1 MKGYPLKLDTLVLTE
16 ESTLMINMTNL
27 ADTEKLA
34 LFGGPKT
41 IQTEFKRYN
50 SIGAE
55 EVQAAKKVIESGVLS
70 QFIGAWH
77 EDFYGGPK
85 VREFERQCAEYF
97 GVKHAVT
104 VNSWTSGL
112 VAAVGAIGIEPGD
125 EVIVTP
131 WTMSASATAILHWN
145 AIPVFA
151 DIDPETFNLDPK
163 SVEANITPYTKAIMV
178 ADIFGQSADMD
189 ELMAIATK
197 HGLKVISDAAQAPG
211 ALYKGKHAGTFA
223 HVGGY
228 SLNYHKHIHTGEG
241 GILVT
246 DDDEIAERLQLIR
259 NHAEVVVGDKGVTNL
274 SNMIGHNFRLGE
286 IECAMGIEQ
295 LKKLSGFVESRQHL
309 ANRLTEGLKGLRGLR
324 TPVVKPDR
332 THVYYVYPIILDV
345 EELGIS
351 KGRIHA
357 ALQAEGVTVANRYQ
371 NIHLLPV
378 YQKKIAYG
386 SRGFPWVSDICHR
399 DVDYSK
405 GICPVAEEL
414 NDSTYLGFGL
424 CVYDWTNDDVDLIA
438 KAFRKVWSNLEMLK
452 GSALLGGEA

>member
-1 MKGYPLKLDTLVLTE
+1 MNNP
-16 ESTLMINMTNL
+16 
-27 ADTEKLA
+27 KLA

-41 IQTEFKRYN
+41 IQTTFKHYN
-50 SIGAE
+50 PIGTE
-55 EVQAAKKVIESGVLS
+55 EVEAAKQVIESGVLS
-70 QFIGAWH
+70 QFLGAWH

-85 VREFERQCAEYF
+85 VREFESQCAKYF

-131 WTMSASATAILHWN
+131 WTMSATATAILHWN

-189 ELMAIATK
+189 ELMAIAAK
-197 HGLKVISDAAQAPG
+197 HGLKVISDTAQAPG
-211 ALYKGKHAGTFA
+211 ALYKGKYAGTLA
-223 HVGGY
+223 DVGGY

-246 DDDEIAERLQLIR
+246 DNDEIAERVQLIR
-259 NHAEVVVGDKGVTNL
+259 NHAEVVVDGKGVTNL
-274 SNMIGHNFRLGE
+274 ANMIGHNFRLGE

-295 LKKLSGFVESRQHL
+295 LKKLDRFVQSRQLL
-309 ANRLTEGLKGLRGLR
+309 ADRLTEGLKGLRGLR
-324 TPVVKPDR
+324 TPVVKPGC
-332 THVYYVYPIILDV
+332 THVYYVYPMVLDIGA
-345 EELGIS
+345 LGVS
-351 KGRIHA
+351 RERIHA
-357 ALQAEGVTVANRYQ
+357 ALQAEGVVVSKHYQ
-371 NIHLLPV
+371 NIHLLPL
-378 YQKKIAYG
+378 YQRKIAYG
-386 SRGFPWVSDICHR
+386 STGFPWTSDICRR

-405 GICPVAEEL
+405 GICPVAEQL
-414 NDSTYLGFGL
+414 NDSTYLGFGM
-424 CVYDWTNDDVDLIA
+424 CVYDLTENDVDLIVT
-438 KAFRKVWSNLEMLK
+438 AFHKVWNSLE
-452 GSALLGGEA
+452 LLSI